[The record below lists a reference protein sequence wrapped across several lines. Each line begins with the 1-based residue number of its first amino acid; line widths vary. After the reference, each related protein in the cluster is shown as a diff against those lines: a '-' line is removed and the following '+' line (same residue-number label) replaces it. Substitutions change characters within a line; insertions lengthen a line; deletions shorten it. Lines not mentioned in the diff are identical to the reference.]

1 MSKAFQTEAENTTQ
15 QDCDF
20 ANLNRIGER
29 EQGIGK
35 DTNKFESEQ
44 RKGIKRV
51 NQRGSVPIFVFDVCL
66 LDLWSLSF
74 NFENIISKMKRG
86 EGDEAGGIIFFEKVK
101 KKELRH
107 GGHPANHRVGAAPAT
122 ASTFFSGGLYF
133 VVREKKDFVVLRE
146 ERL

>member
-86 EGDEAGGIIFFEKVK
+86 EGDEAGGIIFF
-101 KKELRH
+101 
-107 GGHPANHRVGAAPAT
+107 
-122 ASTFFSGGLYF
+122 
-133 VVREKKDFVVLRE
+133 
-146 ERL
+146 